1 MHPAANCDEICRAK
15 SPVKMSGMVQRLSD
29 RACGFGVVAHLRR
42 AIEVNRPYLRQTV
55 RPPLFRRAGVGVCF
69 DIAPLFVNYATQF
82 PLHRFESVMD
92 NLIERL
98 VRAVVLLLFIGH
110 EFVTARNGYVDA
122 TTVRVSLLVGVIGL
136 LDGHIAAV
144 NVVAKFFQPRRVI
157 QNEIVDLVRF
167 FQAAI
172 GDLNRQLHIT

>member
-15 SPVKMSGMVQRLSD
+15 SPVKMSRMVQRLSD
-29 RACGFGVVAHLRR
+29 RAGAFGVVAHLRR
-42 AIEVNRPYLRQTV
+42 AIQVSRPYLRQAV
-55 RPPLFRRAGVGVCF
+55 RPPSLRRTGVGVCF
-69 DIAPLFVNYATQF
+69 YIAPLFVNYATQF

-144 NVVAKFFQPRRVI
+144 NVVAKFFQPRGFFEH
-157 QNEIVDLVRF
+157 EIVNL
-167 FQAAI
+167 I
-172 GDLNRQLHIT
+172 GFLQTPITDFNRQLHD